1 MEKCTEYKCMRSTN
15 YYKANTAVLTI
26 QVKKKKNVLTL
37 DVSFLPHCTSLLKMF
52 DKFHV
57 LNLIEE
63 GDLSDAFSQRTD
75 RLEKVERNFL
85 LMVSFVGFKLKE

>member
-1 MEKCTEYKCMRSTN
+1 MHEINELLQSKHRCTHHPG
-15 YYKANTAVLTI
+15 
-26 QVKKKKNVLTL
+26 QGKKNVLTL